1 MSFSSLV
8 PLLQDA
14 VTGAPSGSSML
25 VPLITMGLVFFI
37 MWLFIIRPQNKKQ
50 KETEKMIANLKKG
63 DKVVTIGGIHGV
75 VSSTDEKTIIIKVDD
90 NAKIKFSR
98 SAISAVVVDD
108 NNSKTEKTNKKENE
122 EVSEE
127 KTSAGEQK

>member
-14 VTGAPSGSSML
+14 AAGSPSGSSML

-75 VSSTDEKTIIIKVDD
+75 VSSTDEKTIVIKVDD

-98 SAISAVVVDD
+98 SAISAVIVDD
-108 NNSKTEKTNKKENE
+108 NNSKTEKTNKKEKE

>member
-14 VTGAPSGSSML
+14 AAGAPSGSSML

-75 VSSTDEKTIIIKVDD
+75 VSSTDEKTIVIKVDD

-98 SAISAVVVDD
+98 SAISAVIVDD
-108 NNSKTEKTNKKENE
+108 NNSKTEKTNKKEKE

>member
-1 MSFSSLV
+1 MSFSSLI

-14 VTGAPSGSSML
+14 AGAPTGPSML

-50 KETEKMIANLKKG
+50 KETERMIANLKKG

-75 VSSTDEKTIIIKVDD
+75 VSSTDEKTIVIKVDD
-90 NAKIKFSR
+90 NTKIKFSR
-98 SAISAVVVDD
+98 SAISAVIVDD
-108 NNSKTEKTNKKENE
+108 SNTKTEKTNKKEKE

-127 KTSAGEQK
+127 KTSDGE

>member
-14 VTGAPSGSSML
+14 AAGSPSGSSML

-50 KETEKMIANLKKG
+50 KET
-63 DKVVTIGGIHGV
+63 
-75 VSSTDEKTIIIKVDD
+75 
-90 NAKIKFSR
+90 
-98 SAISAVVVDD
+98 
-108 NNSKTEKTNKKENE
+108 
-122 EVSEE
+122 
-127 KTSAGEQK
+127 